1 MIPRQETTTTQK
13 WVELQTYES
22 VDLTSPT
29 PWPADRGSG
38 ECESPAAPYS
48 SADEHLAVGEFP
60 VHIDLWLMRFGSG
73 GRVMWSFGSGR
84 EKKKVQRFRKFGN

>member
-48 SADEHLAVGEFP
+48 SADEHLSVGEFL
-60 VHIDLWLMRFGSG
+60 VQIGLWLMRFWSG
-73 GRVMWSFGSGR
+73 GLCAVLEVG
-84 EKKKVQRFRKFGN
+84 EEKKVQRLRKFDN

>member
-29 PWPADRGSG
+29 PWPAARGSG
-38 ECESPAAPYS
+38 QYESPAAPYS
-48 SADEHLAVGEFP
+48 SADDHLSVGEFLCRS
-60 VHIDLWLMRFGSG
+60 IFG
-73 GRVMWSFGSGR
+73 
-84 EKKKVQRFRKFGN
+84 